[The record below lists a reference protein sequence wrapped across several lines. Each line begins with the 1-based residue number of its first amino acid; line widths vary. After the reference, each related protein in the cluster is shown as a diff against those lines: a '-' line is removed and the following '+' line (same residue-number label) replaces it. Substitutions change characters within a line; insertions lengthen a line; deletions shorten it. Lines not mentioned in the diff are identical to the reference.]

1 MVDMEMVFKAIDQM
15 TREEIHQLTAYIEQ
29 QKKIR
34 WWIIPPENLEKIAEI
49 MRPVQEDA
57 ADMTDEEITA
67 IIDEAIAEIRS
78 ERKSHKS
85 RS

>member
-34 WWIIPPENLEKIAEI
+34 WWVIPPENLEKIAEI

-67 IIDEAIAEIRS
+67 IIDEAIAEVRS

-85 RS
+85 RP

>member
-34 WWIIPPENLEKIAEI
+34 WWVIPPENLEKIAEI

-67 IIDEAIAEIRS
+67 IIDEAIAEVRS